1 MQISTELN
9 FRKLPKEIQQKDDDV
24 DDDDDDDDDKGN
36 VEWKCDASD
45 LNTKRSSIRGIQIL
59 TERQCRFST
68 ELNFRKLQKQIQQKK
83 TKKTLYEI
91 AMLYI

>member
-36 VEWKCDASD
+36 VE
-45 LNTKRSSIRGIQIL
+45 
-59 TERQCRFST
+59 
-68 ELNFRKLQKQIQQKK
+68 
-83 TKKTLYEI
+83 
-91 AMLYI
+91 